1 MSFDIIDI
9 IILMVCI
16 LLSIILTIYLNRNR
30 ILLNCNICK
39 YCNKRQEN
47 EWDTFRQELENNN
60 IEDNIKLIK
69 NMENNNKDE
78 VELL

>member
-1 MSFDIIDI
+1 MFSTLYNIINNI
-9 IILMVCI
+9 FYGNN
-16 LLSIILTIYLNRNR
+16 SI
-30 ILLNCNICK
+30 
-39 YCNKRQEN
+39 
-47 EWDTFRQELENNN
+47 ENNN